1 MTTDNYFRDLVKE
14 INDEYTSIVRD
25 GLGSSEFSG
34 YIDTGSYMLNALL
47 SGSIYGGVPNNK
59 IITFAGD
66 PSTGKTFFSLGI
78 LKKFLDDNPTGGCVY
93 FDTEG
98 AVTKQMMEERGVDSK
113 RVLRSEPESI
123 EKFRT
128 TILKVLDNY
137 IEVPKDKRRPM
148 LMILDSFGAMSS
160 IKEIEDSTIDIEK
173 KDLKKDMTK
182 APLGKALFRVIA
194 LKLAKA
200 EVPFIVTN
208 HVYAVIGGYG
218 TSKEMSGGSGL
229 KYASSQIVFLSKM
242 KDKDGTE
249 VVGNIIHC
257 RTIKSRFTRENKNVD
272 VKLSYRKGLDK
283 YYGLLDLAER
293 AGVFKRVATRYE
305 LPDGTKMFGK
315 GINEEP
321 EKYFTKDILD
331 KLDKQAQKEFLYGEY
346 EELKVDEITNEEV
359 EQSNQSEDSDS
370 QKLPTPDK
378 LKLLVN
384 DKALKTKKMIQDIV
398 SES

>member
-14 INDEYTSIVRD
+14 INDKHTSIVGD

-113 RVLRSEPESI
+113 RVVRSEPESI

-137 IEVPKDKRRPM
+137 IEVPKDKRLPM
-148 LMILDSFGAMSS
+148 LMILDSLGQLSS
-160 IKEIEDSTIDIEK
+160 IKEIEDSADDIEK
-173 KDLKKDMTK
+173 KDIKKDMTK
-182 APLGKALFRVIA
+182 PPLFKGLFRVIG

-208 HVYAVIGGYG
+208 HVYAAIGGYG

-378 LKLLVN
+378 LKRLVN
-384 DKALKTKKMIQDIV
+384 DKVLKTKKMIQDIV

>member
-14 INDEYTSIVRD
+14 INDEYTSIVGD

-78 LKKFLDDNPTGGCVY
+78 LKKFLDDNPTGGCIY

-113 RVLRSEPESI
+113 RVVRSEPESI

-137 IEVPKDKRRPM
+137 IEVPKDKRLPM
-148 LMILDSFGAMSS
+148 LMILDSLGQLSS
-160 IKEIEDSTIDIEK
+160 IKEIEDSADDIEK
-173 KDLKKDMTK
+173 KDIKKDMTK
-182 APLGKALFRVIA
+182 PPLFKGLFRVIG

-208 HVYAVIGGYG
+208 HVYAAIGGYG